1 MKPVSLRRLMAFAL
15 VLDCVAVVAALFWL
29 VWMMAS

>member
-1 MKPVSLRRLMAFAL
+1 MKPVSLRRLMALAL

-29 VWMMAS
+29 VWVVKE